1 MSAAYCCPT
10 CFARLH
16 VSKDVCGQYCL
27 AAVSCC
33 HVFLLLY
40 FCTVAACCC
49 CFAWLVSC
57 LDNVSIV
64 VTTAVYVNKR
74 PVVFA
79 TYILELLATERLGK
93 VL

>member
-1 MSAAYCCPT
+1 MVNIAW
-10 CFARLH
+10 
-16 VSKDVCGQYCL
+16 
-27 AAVSCC
+27 
-33 HVFLLLY
+33 LLLP
-40 FCTVAACCC
+40 VAMCFCCC
-49 CFAWLVSC
+49 ISVLLPLAVVALHGLC

-74 PVVFA
+74 PVVFG